1 MRAGGRN
8 VTSFAYDLHRSVP
21 ADRWCVTYWDLV
33 FLGQEV
39 SSALGRGEIQPGP
52 EDDTSRA
59 YGPSIYTVNE
69 QYIKPVT
76 KEAGK
81 MSWALMRH
89 PDGLQCDLFMSHAWQ
104 EGIFEFLAKVQHSWP
119 WGLRTAWCCMLAN
132 PQNLDISFFLQ
143 SPKTSPFAIAL
154 QASEVMLVVPNRH
167 QSVYARLWCAYEAY
181 LAQEEGKTILIAHS
195 SNLHQGPHALPSH
208 VSRMLCACYWLMTS
222 GTFCVMEVDRVNAKS
237 AVSEAKD
244 LRRNYQGSV
253 QYATCSQEADIV
265 SIRREIGHNVHR
277 VDHAIHVLL
286 TAGMSTPALRDIA
299 RSVDIE
305 HAAFAELAG
314 AAFLLGPFEL
324 VSVVLTFADLVH
336 SRCIWGHVFLA
347 GVSLLSRLM
356 LFVWLARSHWDE
368 QRFILKV
375 MNKYLFVSI
384 LVWLGLMLS
393 VRIGGL
399 SMTSLYFLWLLTT
412 DLCLLFMLSI
422 ALLGVRGLARLP
434 CGWRVLQILFS
445 RGDYARNALK
455 ACACNSCDSEREL
468 SDADRSS
475 TGSSGS
481 GWFSRSGSGL

>member
-1 MRAGGRN
+1 MDGQIWSGFYLWGSSEGSEPTQRPCHAKSDRKKQLLQRQVDACDLSEVRSGMFRVRPYFVLHRSPPCKVVSSKHNRATSSTVHPLAEPFAAKRSPAPPLEPRNHAAMRAGGRN

-167 QSVYARLWCAYEAY
+167 QSVYARLW
-181 LAQEEGKTILIAHS
+181 
-195 SNLHQGPHALPSH
+195 
-208 VSRMLCACYWLMTS
+208 
-222 GTFCVMEVDRVNAKS
+222 
-237 AVSEAKD
+237 
-244 LRRNYQGSV
+244 
-253 QYATCSQEADIV
+253 
-265 SIRREIGHNVHR
+265 
-277 VDHAIHVLL
+277 
-286 TAGMSTPALRDIA
+286 
-299 RSVDIE
+299 
-305 HAAFAELAG
+305 
-314 AAFLLGPFEL
+314 
-324 VSVVLTFADLVH
+324 
-336 SRCIWGHVFLA
+336 
-347 GVSLLSRLM
+347 
-356 LFVWLARSHWDE
+356 
-368 QRFILKV
+368 
-375 MNKYLFVSI
+375 
-384 LVWLGLMLS
+384 
-393 VRIGGL
+393 
-399 SMTSLYFLWLLTT
+399 
-412 DLCLLFMLSI
+412 
-422 ALLGVRGLARLP
+422 RLP
-434 CGWRVLQILFS
+434 R
-445 RGDYARNALK
+445 RK
-455 ACACNSCDSEREL
+455 
-468 SDADRSS
+468 
-475 TGSSGS
+475 
-481 GWFSRSGSGL
+481 